1 MCEVGARKFSIPACS
16 PDLNPIENMFHTV
29 KTKLADDPF
38 INNITHETYSAFCR
52 RVRQTL
58 QNYSPEIIDRTI
70 ASMDKR
76 IGMVINGKGQHIK
89 Y

>member
-1 MCEVGARKFSIPACS
+1 MLQIGARKFFIPARS
-16 PDLNPIENMFHTV
+16 PDLNPIENAFHNV
-29 KTKLADDPF
+29 KTKLADDAF
-38 INNITHETYSAFCR
+38 INNVTHETYSAFCR

-58 QNYSPEIIDRTI
+58 LNYSPEIIDRTI

-76 IGMVINGKGQHIK
+76 IGMVINGKGQRIK